1 MKAHSKS
8 EFIAS
13 MDLLQEEASLGDLSL
28 SKIFAL
34 LGEEGHAMLIIFL
47 SLPYIFPIPVPGL
60 STVSGILIV
69 LIALFLFLKKR
80 PWLPKRY
87 ENIKISAAT
96 VLKVS
101 NGAERAWGYVARF
114 LKPRWSFF
122 HDYTVFR
129 GINFFVFAVNAC
141 LLALPLPIPFSNTV
155 PAIAILLSAVGH
167 MEKDGLFILLSY
179 LWCFVVSSF
188 FMSLAMGARHLF

>member
-1 MKAHSKS
+1 MKS

-13 MDLLQEEASLGDLSL
+13 MDLLQEEASRGDLSL
-28 SKIFAL
+28 RRIFTL

-60 STVSGILIV
+60 STISGTLIV
-69 LIALFLFLKKR
+69 LVAFFLFLRRR

-87 ENIKISAAT
+87 ENVQISAAT
-96 VLKVS
+96 IIKVS
-101 NGAERAWGYVARF
+101 NGAEKAWGYVAKLVRQ
-114 LKPRWSFF
+114 RWPFF
-122 HDYTVFR
+122 HDYALFR
-129 GINFFVFAVNAC
+129 GLNFLVFAVNAV

-188 FMSLAMGARHLF
+188 FMSLAMGAKHLF